1 MDRTWERGYR
11 INIVSC
17 VEWCEL
23 VHEINVVS
31 GWKVASAGN
40 PCAHLFCSPHVIAPW
55 PGVDYPVRAFNGR
68 KFLLLSEVTWF
79 GGRNLFLGSAYLV
92 TGVIAVIM
100 GIILLLIHLLCSR
113 WWENPIHCMVHTCI
127 YIALIQVLWHSP
139 YVCTL
144 SFYQGCGYHATQAK
158 LFTCAVMYLY
168 IRDKPYLGGLVW

>member
-113 WWENPIHCMVHTCI
+113 WWENTIHCMVHTCI
-127 YIALIQVLWHSP
+127 CIAGAVSQSVCVHTKLLSGMWVSRYTSKAIHMCC
-139 YVCTL
+139 YVFVYT
-144 SFYQGCGYHATQAK
+144 
-158 LFTCAVMYLY
+158 
-168 IRDKPYLGGLVW
+168 W